1 MLIAAGMC
9 ALLRQPRSQ
18 IGRARLAPEL
28 RKSQI
33 KPAMQHVAANAC
45 EVAVRE
51 RELKENNLSLE
62 QKEGENTGK
71 RP

>member
-1 MLIAAGMC
+1 
-9 ALLRQPRSQ
+9 
-18 IGRARLAPEL
+18 
-28 RKSQI
+28 
-33 KPAMQHVAANAC
+33 MQHVAANAC